1 MTSIVAIDIETT
13 GLNFETD
20 SITEI
25 GAVRFNG
32 SRVEAEWSSL
42 INPGRQIPPAISQL
56 TGITNE
62 MVRNAPP
69 MRAIVDE
76 LAGFIGDS
84 PVLGHNVG
92 FDLSFLRRYNVGVY
106 NDVIDTY
113 ELAAVLLP
121 TSSRY
126 NLSALAQSLSI
137 PILEE
142 AHRALADARVTH
154 SVFTRLYDRA
164 LQLPFELLQEF
175 VKLCEPFEWG
185 AGWFFNQL
193 LRARARQPMNA
204 RRAPDDFGGPLFQ
217 NLDVQLYPPLT
228 PRDPVL
234 PLDILECGAL
244 LEYGG
249 PFSKYFENYEHRPQQ
264 VEMLQ
269 AVAGALSN
277 GQHLLVEAGTGT
289 GKSFAYLVPAALW
302 ALQNETRV
310 VISTNTINL
319 QDQLIKKDIPDLCN
333 ALNIDLHA
341 TVLKGR
347 SNYLCPRR
355 LEAFRQRGPE
365 NAEDMRVLGKI
376 MVWLY
381 ENGSGDRNE
390 INLNGPI
397 ERDIWSRLSAEDEGC
412 KAEVCMSRSG
422 GSCPFYRAKIA
433 AQSSHLVIVNHALLL
448 ADVASGSRVLP
459 DYEYLI
465 VDEAHHLEAA
475 TTSALSFKVTQGDL
489 SRLLRELGGSSSGI
503 LGHML
508 SLFSQILRPSD
519 LAAFSQLTKQITDLA
534 FRLDHDLREFYHLL
548 DTFLIDQRDGRPISN
563 YGQQVRILSATR
575 TQPSWALVEMG
586 WDTTKETFELLLNLV
601 AELFKAVGEIQSQ
614 GVDELEDLQNSLST
628 LYRRLGEA
636 LTQIH
641 AMVSEPSADNVYWVD
656 IPPNNS
662 SIAIHAAPLHIGPLM
677 QTHLWNEK
685 ASVILTS
692 ATLTTSGEFDYLRDR
707 LFAADADEL
716 MVGSPFDYESSALLY
731 LINDIP
737 EPNDANNYQR
747 AVEQTLIRLS
757 KATGGRLLALFT
769 SYVQLKR
776 TSQVISPALAE
787 AGIETYEQGE
797 GASPNTL
804 LETFREADRAILL
817 GTRAFWE
824 GVDIPGDALSIL
836 VIVRL
841 PFDVP
846 SDPIIAARSETFE
859 DPFTEYQL
867 PEAILRFRQGFGR
880 LIRTQ
885 FDRGVV
891 AVLDRRLITKRY
903 GKMFL
908 QSLPTCTTRVGPMAD
923 LPALAARWLNL

>member
-1 MTSIVAIDIETT
+1 MASIVAIDIETT
-13 GLNFETD
+13 GLNYDTD
-20 SITEI
+20 AITEI

-42 INPGRQIPPAISQL
+42 VNPGRPIPPAITQL
-56 TGITNE
+56 TGISNE

-69 MRAIVDE
+69 MRAIVNE
-76 LAGFIGDS
+76 LAAFLGES

-92 FDLSFLRRYNVGVY
+92 FDLSFLQRYNIGVY
-106 NDVIDTY
+106 NDVLDTY
-113 ELAAVLLP
+113 ELASVLLP
-121 TSSRY
+121 TASRY
-126 NLSALAQSLSI
+126 NLSALAQSLGI

-154 SVFTRLYDRA
+154 AVFTRLYDRA
-164 LQLPFELLQEF
+164 LLLPFELLQDF
-175 VKLCEPFEWG
+175 VRLSEPFEWG
-185 AGWFFNQL
+185 AAWFFNQL
-193 LRARARQPMNA
+193 MRARARQPINA
-204 RRAPDDFGGPLFQ
+204 RRAPDDIGGPLFPRQ
-217 NLDVQLYPPLT
+217 DISLCPPLT
-228 PRDPVL
+228 PLDPPL
-234 PLDILECGAL
+234 PLDPLECGAL

-249 PFSKYFENYEHRPQQ
+249 LFSKYFENYEHRPQQ

-269 AVAGALSN
+269 AVASALSN

-302 ALQNETRV
+302 ALQNQTRV

-319 QDQLIKKDIPDLCN
+319 QDQLIKKDIPDLRK
-333 ALNIDLHA
+333 ALNIDLRA
-341 TVLKGR
+341 TVVKGR

-355 LEAFRQRGPE
+355 LEAFRQHGPE
-365 NAEDMRVLGKI
+365 NAEEMRVLGKI

-412 KAEVCMSRSG
+412 KADVCVSRMG
-422 GSCPFYRAKIA
+422 GGCPFHRAKMS

-448 ADVASGSRVLP
+448 ADVASGNRVLP
-459 DYEYLI
+459 EYDYLI

-475 TTSALSFKVTQGDL
+475 TTSALSFRVTQGDL

-508 SLFSQILRPSD
+508 NLFSEILRPSD
-519 LAAFSQLTKQITDLA
+519 LAAYSQLAKRITDLA
-534 FRLDHDLREFYHLL
+534 FRLDHDLREFYHTL
-548 DTFLIDQRDGRPISN
+548 DTFLIDQRDGRPVSN
-563 YGQQVRILSATR
+563 YGQQVRVLSATR
-575 TQPSWALVEMG
+575 TQPSWAVVEMG
-586 WDTTKETFELLLNLV
+586 WDTTNETFRLLLNLI
-601 AELFKAVGEIQSQ
+601 ADLTKSTGEIQGQ
-614 GVDELEDLQNSLST
+614 DFDELEDLQSSLST
-628 LYRRLGEA
+628 VYRRLSESQAQINA
-636 LTQIH
+636 L
-641 AMVSEPSADNVYWVD
+641 VSEPSADYVYWVE
-656 IPPNNS
+656 IPPKNS
-662 SIAIHAAPLHIGPLM
+662 MIAIEAAPLHIGPMM
-677 QTHLWNEK
+677 QNYLWNQK

-731 LINDIP
+731 LVNDIS
-737 EPNDANNYQR
+737 EPNDASNYQR
-747 AVEQTLIRLS
+747 SVEQTLIRLS
-757 KATGGRLLALFT
+757 KATGGRMLVLFT

-776 TSQVISPALAE
+776 TSQVISPILAD

-859 DPFTEYQL
+859 DPFNEYQL

-891 AVLDRRLITKRY
+891 AVLDRRIITKRY

-908 QSLPTCTTRVGPMAD
+908 QSLPTCTTRVGTMAD
-923 LPALAARWLNL
+923 LPALAAKWLNI